1 MDGKT
6 LIFAN
11 KKRDVN
17 EIAYRVEK
25 YRYEIVCLSGD
36 MDMNQRKISIKEFK
50 NGVSI

>member
-25 YRYEIVCLSGD
+25 YGYES
-36 MDMNQRKISIKEFK
+36 KK
-50 NGVSI
+50 NFYKRI